1 MCPKENSIKRTYL
14 SQSMETK
21 IRPTNSWTEHALFW
35 DVSSETLIA
44 KVRLRSNEEQKLL
57 TSHQYR
63 PWWTGNRIHSHIVC
77 MLSASADGPL
87 LQISGAE
94 RGHSDTMPAFVLTKA
109 VPSKGSDSDIV
120 LAGNLHK
127 CADGW
132 EKTDTIGLL
141 DISHRLELF
150 CCSELLWMEY
160 DTLGLCCEVKYSYWD
175 IPY

>member
-35 DVSSETLIA
+35 DVSSESLIA
-44 KVRLRSNEEQKLL
+44 KVRLRSSEEQKLL

-94 RGHSDTMPAFVLTKA
+94 RGHSDIMPAFVLTKA
-109 VPSKGSDSDIV
+109 VPSEGSDSDSSGKPTQMCWWMGENRHHWLVGHFSQIRALLLLWAFMDGIWHSRIV
-120 LAGNLHK
+120 L
-127 CADGW
+127 W
-132 EKTDTIGLL
+132 
-141 DISHRLELF
+141 S
-150 CCSELLWMEY
+150 
-160 DTLGLCCEVKYSYWD
+160 
-175 IPY
+175 